1 MGYTKLFSSI
11 VASTIWRE
19 DDKTRLVWITML
31 AMKNER
37 HIVEASLPGL
47 ADLARVT
54 IKECEAAIGKL
65 ESKDKYSRNQQHG
78 GRRIEKVEGGWMI
91 LNGEYYRHQMS
102 LEDKREYQKLYHR
115 NYRAK
120 QKEQKNRPLKQ
131 KGSGMFVGEAAYL
144 QGREVKDLEG
154 EIKDVKMAEAGFDPL
169 VNPPS

>member
-54 IKECEAAIGKL
+54 IKECQMAIEKL
-65 ESKDKYSRNQQHG
+65 ESPDKYSRNQGHK
-78 GRRIEKVEGGWMI
+78 GRRIEKVDGGWLI

-115 NYRAK
+115 NYR
-120 QKEQKNRPLKQ
+120 KEKKNRMLKQ
-131 KGSGMFVGEAAYL
+131 APDGSLPHEAAALKAMDRGDYETFERL
-144 QGREVKDLEG
+144 AATPKNGL
-154 EIKDVKMAEAGFDPL
+154 P
-169 VNPPS
+169 

>member
-54 IKECEAAIGKL
+54 IKECEKAIEKL
-65 ESKDKYSRNQQHG
+65 ESRDKYSRNQEHE
-78 GRRIEKVEGGWMI
+78 GRRIEKVDGGWKI

-115 NYRAK
+115 TYRAK
-120 QKEQKNRPLKQ
+120 KKMLKNGTAMP
-131 KGSGMFVGEAAYL
+131 GEVQAVNGTPV
-144 QGREVKDLEG
+144 QDLEG
-154 EIKDVKMAEAGFDPL
+154 ELKDVRQAKGGFDPL
-169 VNPPS
+169 A